1 MKTLAVTIACA
12 LCAIACSPSASDD
25 GPSIQQESGSD
36 SGGLDE
42 YAGKPFSEF
51 VADHPDYL
59 ISRRAVSSEAVGL
72 FSESDG
78 IEVPGK
84 LARVG
89 NREIVIFATCGR
101 DKCSTINNVIAV
113 DPTNTAMHVVNH
125 WEGKTTVVVD
135 GPPDVASFV
144 EERCKSVTCL

>member
-78 IEVPGK
+78 IDQQ
-84 LARVG
+84 RY
-89 NREIVIFATCGR
+89 CGR
-101 DKCSTINNVIAV
+101 PNEYSHACCQSLG
-113 DPTNTAMHVVNH
+113 
-125 WEGKTTVVVD
+125 GKDDSCRGRPARRRLIRRRTMQIGD
-135 GPPDVASFV
+135 LPLGSAQ
-144 EERCKSVTCL
+144 